1 MLGLHCCVR
10 VFSSCWKWVLLFSFS
25 AQACNCSGFPA
36 AQTVKNPPAM
46 WETWVRYLSW
56 EDPLEK
62 EMVTHSSILA
72 WRITWTEE
80 PGRLQSMGS
89 QRVGHDWA
97 TCHFTTPLL
106 LQSTGSRCMGF
117 NNYSTWVLQLQLAGS
132 RAWAQQIWCTG
143 LGAPWHVESSQTRN
157 QTCVLCIS
165 KQIPIHWA
173 TREVSV
179 VFLNSASSNA
189 QHRTCHKTDA

>member
-1 MLGLHCCVR
+1 MGDLGSIPELGR
-10 VFSSCWKWVLLFSFS
+10 SPGERDGNPL
-25 AQACNCSGFPA
+25 QYSGLENYMDRGA
-36 AQTVKNPPAM
+36 WQVTVHGVTKS
-46 WETWVRYLSW
+46 WTWLSYVDFTSLRLSW
-56 EDPLEK
+56 F
-62 EMVTHSSILA
+62 
-72 WRITWTEE
+72 
-80 PGRLQSMGS
+80 
-89 QRVGHDWA
+89 
-97 TCHFTTPLL
+97 HFTAPLL

-117 NNYSTWVLQLQLAGS
+117 NNYSTWVLQFQLAGF

-143 LGAPWHVESSQTRN
+143 LGAPWHVESSQTRD